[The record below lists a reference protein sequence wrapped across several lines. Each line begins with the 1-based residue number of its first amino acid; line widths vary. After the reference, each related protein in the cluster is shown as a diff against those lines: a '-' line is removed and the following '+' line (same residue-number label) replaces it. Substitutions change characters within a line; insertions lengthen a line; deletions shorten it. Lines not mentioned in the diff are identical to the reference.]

1 MKRLFDWI
9 KESNRW
15 KHALGGV
22 AIGLIANTPYCAA
35 LAGTGVASALELKD
49 KMWGGKWDW
58 VDWALT
64 VSGVAAGYAIRVIVV

>member
-1 MKRLFDWI
+1 MKRLLDWI

-15 KHALGGV
+15 KHALGGA
-22 AIGLIANTPYCAA
+22 AIGLIANTPYCAV

-64 VSGVAAGYAIRVIVV
+64 VSGVATGYTIRVMII